1 MDSLNLLKMKNL
13 FGSVNLFSFETEIFN
28 MKNMR
33 IVFMGTPDF
42 ARASLQALVEKNYN
56 VKGVV
61 TVPDKPAGRGQKLHS
76 SSVKDYAVSQKIPIL
91 QPTNLKDESF
101 LKELKALKADI
112 QVVVAFRMLPKAVW
126 NMPKHGTFNL
136 HASLLP
142 KYRGAAPINWA
153 VINGDKTSGVTT
165 FFIED
170 KIDTGNIIFQKMVS
184 IEADYS
190 AGDLHDKLMQIGSQ
204 LVCKTID
211 AIADGSSPNIKQ
223 EGQATQAP
231 KIFKDTCQI
240 DWNKDIHSIHNH
252 IRGLSPYPTAWTSLN
267 NGKSLKVYKSR
278 KESSTHDDK
287 IGSIITDGKS
297 YLKVAVKDGFI
308 FLEELQLAGK
318 KRMGIRDFL
327 RGFQTNETLDCQ

>member
-1 MDSLNLLKMKNL
+1 
-13 FGSVNLFSFETEIFN
+13 

-42 ARASLQALVEKNYN
+42 AKASLKALVEKKYN
-56 VKGVV
+56 VKGVI
-61 TVPDKPAGRGQKLHS
+61 TVPDKPAGRGQKLRS
-76 SSVKDYAVSQKIPIL
+76 SSVKDYAVSQKIPVL

-101 LKELKALKADI
+101 LEELKVLEADI

-126 NMPKHGTFNL
+126 NMPKYGTFNL

-170 KIDTGNIIFQKMVS
+170 QIDTGNIIFQEKVR
-184 IEADYS
+184 IEAYHN
-190 AGDLHDKLMQIGSQ
+190 AGDLHDKLMRIGSQ

-211 AIADGSSPNIKQ
+211 AIADGTAPNIKQ
-223 EGQATQAP
+223 EGKATQAP
-231 KIFKDTCQI
+231 KIFKDICQI
-240 DWNKDIHSIHNH
+240 DWNKDINSIHNH
-252 IRGLSPYPTAWTSLN
+252 IRGLSPYPTAWTTLF

-278 KESSTHDDK
+278 KQAITHDAI
-287 IGSIITDGKS
+287 IGSVLTDGKS
-297 YLKVAVKDGFI
+297 HLKVAVKDGFI
-308 FLEELQLAGK
+308 FLEEIQLAGK
-318 KRMGIRDFL
+318 KRMDISDFL
-327 RGFQTNETLDCQ
+327 RGFQMNKIIDIK